1 MTTPKYRTDAQ
12 ACSCPGFWYRR
23 TCKHYRAYR
32 DAVSLVEAQDA
43 VNTAWSPIPAHIAG
57 IGVSPVVGLSQVQ
70 VSRIRSVNG
79 AGYDGSTA
87 REGRNE

>member
-1 MTTPKYRTDAQ
+1 MAAPKYRTDAQ
-12 ACSCPGFWYRR
+12 AYSCPGFWYRK
-23 TCKHYRAYR
+23 TCRHYRAYR

-43 VNTAWSPIPAHIAG
+43 VNTAWP
-57 IGVSPVVGLSQVQ
+57 PVVGLSQVQ

-87 REGRNE
+87 RGEGRDK